1 MGKKRYR
8 VVWVSVERHYKM
20 EFDTLEEA
28 EARFAKV
35 CKSPRMRLVRLFD
48 VTDRLKPHPIKTSSG
63 LANSPREGRPKLAT
77 LRRPRNIKCQGAP
90 GTPPPFFKNI
100 NTVTMKK

>member
-1 MGKKRYR
+1 MEKKRYR

-28 EARFAKV
+28 EARFEKV

-48 VTDRLKPHPIKTSSG
+48 VTDRLNPHPIKT
-63 LANSPREGRPKLAT
+63 KF
-77 LRRPRNIKCQGAP
+77 
-90 GTPPPFFKNI
+90 GTRQ
-100 NTVTMKK
+100 